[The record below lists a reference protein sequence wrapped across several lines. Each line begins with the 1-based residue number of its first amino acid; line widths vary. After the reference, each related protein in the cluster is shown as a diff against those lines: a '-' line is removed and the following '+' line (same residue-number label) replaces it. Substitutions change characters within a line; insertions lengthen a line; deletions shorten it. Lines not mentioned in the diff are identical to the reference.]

1 MRGASFFV
9 LRSKKPRE
17 LCGREREFQEAFC
30 TGAGVV
36 GAFEGPKAGAGCA
49 LPKGRGEKR
58 GRRAA
63 QVRGPHRP
71 GGAVC
76 PAAEGGALRKKGVQK
91 KNCGR
96 GRVCRS
102 RKKAPPPGIGAGR
115 GAGEAGGREK
125 GRKGGGAGPEPRRG
139 FGGRG
144 EGGALASALGK
155 CGADVRP
162 ADDARQM
169 MPGRA
174 RRGEAPLAE
183 RRARRRFIPLCSD
196 PFLLRGSCRGLTAPP
211 ARWMFSGLRACLR
224 PAALFPV
231 SCPCFRARRSRR
243 RAFCAAVCPV
253 KLLPAALS
261 SDLPSPGAPR
271 RFSSLTSG

>member
-1 MRGASFFV
+1 M
-9 LRSKKPRE
+9 
-17 LCGREREFQEAFC
+17 
-30 TGAGVV
+30 
-36 GAFEGPKAGAGCA
+36 
-49 LPKGRGEKR
+49 
-58 GRRAA
+58 
-63 QVRGPHRP
+63 
-71 GGAVC
+71 
-76 PAAEGGALRKKGVQK
+76 
-91 KNCGR
+91 
-96 GRVCRS
+96 CRS
-102 RKKAPPPGIGAGR
+102 RKKGPAGGSAPQARGGGAGR

-169 MPGRA
+169 IPGRA

-196 PFLLRGSCRGLTAPP
+196 PFLLRGSCRGLPAPP

-271 RFSSLTSG
+271 RFSALTSG

>member
-1 MRGASFFV
+1 MPQQ
-9 LRSKKPRE
+9 KKRPRR
-17 LCGREREFQEAFC
+17 RERAAGARGRC
-30 TGAGVV
+30 GAG
-36 GAFEGPKAGAGCA
+36 
-49 LPKGRGEKR
+49 
-58 GRRAA
+58 
-63 QVRGPHRP
+63 
-71 GGAVC
+71 
-76 PAAEGGALRKKGVQK
+76 
-91 KNCGR
+91 
-96 GRVCRS
+96 S
-102 RKKAPPPGIGAGR
+102 
-115 GAGEAGGREK
+115 GEAGGRER

-155 CGADVRP
+155 CGAGGRP

-196 PFLLRGSCRGLTAPP
+196 PFLLRGSCRGLPAPP

-243 RAFCAAVCPV
+243 RAFCAAACPV

-271 RFSSLTSG
+271 RFSALTSG